1 MVDSNEAIQRLV
13 DGVVE
18 AVHPLRI
25 IVFGSWAR
33 NDAGAQSDID
43 LLVVMPDGT
52 HRRRTSQ
59 ALYRRIR
66 GLGVPFDVLVATP
79 TDLEIHKDAVGLIY
93 RKVLQE
99 GVEVYASQQGS
110 AREPG

>member
-1 MVDSNEAIQRLV
+1 MVDYTQAVQQLV
-13 DGVVE
+13 DRVVE
-18 AVHPLRI
+18 TVHPLRVI
-25 IVFGSWAR
+25 LFGSGAR
-33 NDAGAQSDID
+33 NEASARSDID

-66 GLGVPFDVLVATP
+66 GLAVPFDILVATP
-79 TDLEIHKDAVGLIY
+79 KDLEIHRDNVGLIY

-99 GVEVYASQQGS
+99 GVEVYASQ
-110 AREPG
+110 